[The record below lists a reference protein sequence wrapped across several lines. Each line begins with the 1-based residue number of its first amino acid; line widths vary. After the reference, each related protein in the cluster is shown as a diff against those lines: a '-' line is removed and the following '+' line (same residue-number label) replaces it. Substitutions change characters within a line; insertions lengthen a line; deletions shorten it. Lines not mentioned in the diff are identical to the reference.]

1 MKIVHVAP
9 FYHPVV
15 GGVEEVVKHI
25 AEYMVSK
32 GHEVY
37 VVTYNRLRKGGID
50 LLPRE
55 EMINGVKVI
64 RLKPNIIWSHGSYS
78 LELSEVIKVIKPDVV
93 HVHVWRHPH
102 VFQVAK
108 LRRAM
113 GFKAILH
120 GHAPFHRL
128 NQLGVITWAYHR
140 LVDTFGKNYLR
151 TYDKYI
157 ALTKHEAY
165 IIKKL
170 DIDEDKVEVIPNGI
184 EEDKCNVSSDAR
196 VENQVLYLGR
206 ISKSKNIPLLLKA
219 MKHVT
224 KELRKTKL
232 ILAGPDEGLIHDLL
246 NYARRHDIN
255 TQYLGEVSE
264 ELKHK
269 LYLESTVYALPS
281 LYEPFG
287 ITLLEAGIHGT
298 PSIITGNGGQAEA
311 APPNLASLW
320 AEPKPEKYGE
330 AITTLLTDEELR
342 KKLSTQ
348 AREWAQ
354 KHVWNKILPKYEE
367 LYSELLP

>member
-1 MKIVHVAP
+1 
-9 FYHPVV
+9 VV
-15 GGVEEVVKHI
+15 GGVEDMVKHV
-25 AEYMVSK
+25 AEYMAGR

-37 VVTYNRLRKGGID
+37 VVTYNRLRVGGIGS
-50 LLPRE
+50 LPRE
-55 EMINGVKVI
+55 EVINSVKVI
-64 RLKPNIIWSHGSYS
+64 RLKPAITWSHGSYS
-78 LELSEVIKVIKPDVV
+78 PELPQVIKALKPDVV

-108 LRRAM
+108 LRRDM

-120 GHAPFHRL
+120 SHAPFHKL
-128 NQLGVITWAYHR
+128 NQLGIITWTYHR
-140 LVDTFGKNYLR
+140 LADTFGRNYLR

-157 ALTKHEAY
+157 ALTRHEAN
-165 IIKKL
+165 IAKRLGL
-170 DIDEDKVEVIPNGI
+170 DEGKIDVIPNGV
-184 EEDKCNVSSDAR
+184 EEDRCNVNSSAKA
-196 VENQVLYLGR
+196 ENQVLYLGR
-206 ISKSKNIPLLLKA
+206 ISRSKNISLLIKA
-219 MKHVT
+219 MKYVT
-224 KELRKTKL
+224 KEARDAKL
-232 ILAGPDEGLIHDLL
+232 TLAGPDEGLIHDILI
-246 NYARRHDIN
+246 YTRRHGISA
-255 TQYLGEVSE
+255 QYLGEVSE

-354 KHVWNKILPKYEE
+354 KHVWNKILPKYEK